1 MKTIKFRLP
10 QSKKDIKQLWKEYT
24 SQRYRHNAD
33 AMKAMT
39 KFYINNVLNG
49 RWSEVSR
56 NKVAEWSKCDREQ
69 FEKEM
74 WDKCYSYIHDLME

>member
-10 QSKKDIKQLWKEYT
+10 QSRKDIMQLWKEHT
-24 SQRYRHNAD
+24 SKRYRHNVD
-33 AMKAMT
+33 TMKAMT

-49 RWSEVSR
+49 RWSEVSS
-56 NKVAEWSKCDREQ
+56 NKVAEWSKNDREQ

-74 WDKCYSYIHDLME
+74 WDKCYCYIHDLME

>member
-24 SQRYRHNAD
+24 SKRYRHNVD

-39 KFYINNVLNG
+39 NFYINNVLNG

-56 NKVAEWSKCDREQ
+56 NEVAEWSKNDRAQ

-74 WDKCYSYIHDLME
+74 WDKCYSYIHELME

>member
-10 QSKKDIKQLWKEYT
+10 QSKNDFKQLWKEHT
-24 SQRYRHNAD
+24 SKRYRHNAD

-56 NKVAEWSKCDREQ
+56 NKVAEWSEGDREQ
-69 FEKEM
+69 FEKRNVGQM
-74 WDKCYSYIHDLME
+74 L

>member
-10 QSKKDIKQLWKEYT
+10 QSKKDIKQLWKERT
-24 SQRYRHNAD
+24 SKRYRHNVD

-39 KFYINNVLNG
+39 KFYINNALKG
-49 RWSEVSR
+49 RWSD
-56 NKVAEWSKCDREQ
+56 KKQ
-69 FEKEM
+69 FEDEM